1 MVWVGVTSNVTAT
14 FAKENQKN
22 RGEIYNLQKEA
33 QYVEPARHTDPR
45 NPIPATA
52 HAIIAVSVA
61 VVVCV
66 DAVWVYLEFV
76 FDPPLI
82 FILDYPT
89 RVVYPGPG
97 AAEEE
102 EEAGTTPTR
111 SGTLNTTN
119 LL

>member
-1 MVWVGVTSNVTAT
+1 M
-14 FAKENQKN
+14 Q
-22 RGEIYNLQKEA
+22 L
-33 QYVEPARHTDPR
+33 
-45 NPIPATA
+45 
-52 HAIIAVSVA
+52 
-61 VVVCV
+61 

-111 SGTLNTTN
+111 SGTYYDKLMLTN
-119 LL
+119 LC